1 MDTSNSPGWAERRD
15 ATRRLG
21 ENKRP
26 DTELLPDRSFLGN
39 CRRKIR
45 VEGGAT
51 LYEVFV
57 INSYFELVTD
67 CGTERFDEQW
77 QGIVQQVRLAE
88 RNQSHGF

>member
-1 MDTSNSPGWAERRD
+1 MDTSTPLVGRARGARSPS
-15 ATRRLG
+15 LG

-57 INSYFELVTD
+57 INSYFELVTH

-88 RNQSHGF
+88 RSQSHGS